1 MTRGL
6 FFHLQKTFSSHRGYI
21 VHAEE
26 DRVWI
31 QWEPTWVFY
40 KDLDETKKK
49 QLLPVCY
56 DPEALLRRFH
66 KAVVQY
72 STRLAVEKRIR

>member
-1 MTRGL
+1 M
-6 FFHLQKTFSSHRGYI
+6 
-21 VHAEE
+21 HAEE

-40 KDLDETKKK
+40 EDLNEMKKK
-49 QLLPVCY
+49 QLLRVRY

-66 KAVVQY
+66 RAVAHY
-72 STRLAVEKRIR
+72 STRLAVEKRIG